1 MESFCECGNHY
12 KGFNDVFDYL
22 MKNYGKFSKTKSNEI
37 KSRKRYDNL
46 EKQYT
51 TLKETIKS
59 IPEKANVCIFI
70 MNNCGNNHKDEIKD
84 IKTKIENSKT
94 LLERIEYYHQKL
106 ITNIP
111 DELDEYSD
119 EEEENNIIK
128 KEDENNDDLIYENI
142 DVRKTME
149 NDLENIKLIE
159 TLIDKAEIDALKEEE
174 RKKIIKLKNQL
185 IELWN
190 YIEVELNH
198 QGEQIDYVEDK
209 VDEGLNQIVEGNDQQ
224 LEKAAKS
231 AIKRRRLAYQGGLA
245 LTLGAIGTIVPGIG
259 NAIGIALGGIIGY
272 GLYKIDKHRLN
283 KVLKEKKRIREE
295 RNNEK

>member
-1 MESFCECGNHY
+1 
-12 KGFNDVFDYL
+12 

-37 KSRKRYDNL
+37 KTRKRYDNL
-46 EKQYT
+46 ENQYT

-119 EEEENNIIK
+119 EEENNNIK
-128 KEDENNDDLIYENI
+128 NEEDEDDDVIYENI
-142 DVRKTME
+142 DVRQTMK
-149 NDLENIKLIE
+149 NDQDNIKIIE
-159 TLIDKAEIDALKEEE
+159 NLLDNAELKALKEEE
-174 RKKIIKLKNQL
+174 LKKLLKLKNEL
-185 IELWN
+185 MEMWNAIEIELRG
-190 YIEVELNH
+190 
-198 QGEQIDYVEDK
+198 QGEQIDN
-209 VDEGLNQIVEGNDQQ
+209 VDENVDKALNHVDKGDDE

-231 AIKRRRLAYQGGLA
+231 AINRRRLAYQGGLA
-245 LTLGAIGTIVPGIG
+245 LTLGAIGSIVPGIG
-259 NAIGIALGGIIGY
+259 NAIGLALGGLIGY
-272 GLYKIDKHRLN
+272 GIYRADKHRLN
-283 KVLKEKKRIREE
+283 KVLKKKKKIREE
-295 RNNEK
+295 RNKK

>member
-1 MESFCECGNHY
+1 M
-12 KGFNDVFDYL
+12 
-22 MKNYGKFSKTKSNEI
+22 
-37 KSRKRYDNL
+37 
-46 EKQYT
+46 
-51 TLKETIKS
+51 
-59 IPEKANVCIFI
+59 
-70 MNNCGNNHKDEIKD
+70 
-84 IKTKIENSKT
+84 
-94 LLERIEYYHQKL
+94 YHQKL

-159 TLIDKAEIDALKEEE
+159 TLIDKAEIEALKEEE

-295 RNNEK
+295 RNNQ

>member
-1 MESFCECGNHY
+1 MFLY
-12 KGFNDVFDYL
+12 K
-22 MKNYGKFSKTKSNEI
+22 
-37 KSRKRYDNL
+37 
-46 EKQYT
+46 KQ
-51 TLKETIKS
+51 
-59 IPEKANVCIFI
+59 
-70 MNNCGNNHKDEIKD
+70 

-159 TLIDKAEIDALKEEE
+159 TLIDKAEIEALKEEE

-295 RNNEK
+295 RNNQ